1 MADTSSSPSL
11 SPDLSDSQAP
21 AAGRARFWRDDALEG
36 AWLMDAQYAA
46 HRFERHLHDE
56 LVIVVTEQGS
66 GEVQTRLGTERSRPG
81 TVWVFAAGEYH
92 CGRVHGDAGWRYRAI
107 YLDEPSL
114 DALSD
119 VLRDGMHRKLSIA
132 PGLYDDPGLAGLLRQ
147 AHTGMARHEGR
158 AARQALWWSAM
169 GLLFS
174 RYGLPRM
181 ALARVGNDKHRL
193 RTAHAFV
200 HANFMRDFSIDE
212 LSQAAGLSRFHLMRA
227 FRKEFGLPPHTYANQ
242 LKLIAAKHK
251 LQAGVAP
258 AEVAV
263 EVGFYDQ
270 SHLTRLFKRAFDLT
284 PGRFAALHQQQ

>member
-1 MADTSSSPSL
+1 MAETSSPSF
-11 SPDLSDSQAP
+11 SPNLSDAHAP

-36 AWLMDAQYAA
+36 AWLMDAHYAA

-66 GEVQTRLGTERSRPG
+66 GEVETRFGTERSGPG

-132 PGLYDDPGLAGLLRQ
+132 PGLYDDAGL
-147 AHTGMARHEGR
+147 

-181 ALARVGNDKHRL
+181 APGRVGNDKHRL

-242 LKLIAAKHK
+242 LKLIAAKQK

-284 PGRFAALHQQQ
+284 PGRFAALHSRQ